1 VTDDDRD
8 PMLRSNAMKTKTNY
22 TGATDRPTST
32 AQAARRA
39 AKGEMHLVDRP
50 SSTAQAARR
59 AAKGEMHLV
68 DRPSS
73 QTSLAGRGARGHS
86 VHSRDR
92 PGVAGHAG
100 ARLGADRRR
109 AMPGPDDESPV
120 EYGPLHGPGA
130 LSLGRSDGLLDLSQF
145 ERLAPVFG
153 AGVSGR
159 AAKGSEVFGAEGAE
173 ALQAARG
180 GTRNHN

>member
-1 VTDDDRD
+1 MTDDDRD

-22 TGATDRPTST
+22 TGATDRPT
-32 AQAARRA
+32 
-39 AKGEMHLVDRP
+39 
-50 SSTAQAARR
+50 STAQAARR